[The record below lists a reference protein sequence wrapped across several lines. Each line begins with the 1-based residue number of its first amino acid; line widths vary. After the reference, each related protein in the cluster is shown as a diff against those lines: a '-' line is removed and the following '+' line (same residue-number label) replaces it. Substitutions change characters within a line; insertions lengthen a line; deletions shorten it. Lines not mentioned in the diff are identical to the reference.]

1 VQDGILKAFPDADL
15 DVLWVWISMMGG
27 DTYAAAQKAAKK
39 FKDNRVKQFFDP
51 HQLAGRALAKSL
63 GHSDNI
69 AWDIYCFYPVGALWQ
84 DLPPS
89 PESWMHQLR
98 DSWADP
104 SRLFEKEPL
113 RIKLTE
119 TMKLLFP

>member
-1 VQDGILKAFPDADL
+1 
-15 DVLWVWISMMGG
+15 MMGG

-51 HQLAGRALAKSL
+51 HQLAGRALANSL

-69 AWDIYCFYPVGALWQ
+69 AWDIYCFYPVGAFWQ